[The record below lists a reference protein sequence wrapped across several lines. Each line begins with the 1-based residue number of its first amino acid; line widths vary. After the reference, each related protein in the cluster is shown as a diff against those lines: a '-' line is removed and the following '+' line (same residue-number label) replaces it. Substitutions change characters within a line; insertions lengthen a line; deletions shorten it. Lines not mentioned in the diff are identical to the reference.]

1 MKYKYFI
8 KELKVLKK
16 VNALS
21 EPIEYETTYV
31 ICRTPAWIWL
41 AKLIPS
47 MFVEYLWVANTK
59 RAIEMM
65 NNSESVEID
74 WITSSPYIIG
84 DRFKYIDEAE
94 EFLKRMKT
102 FPNQFYTKI

>member
-8 KELKVLKK
+8 KEIKVLKK
-16 VNALS
+16 VNALD
-21 EPIEYETTYV
+21 EPIEYETTYT
-31 ICRTPAWIWL
+31 ICRTHVWIWL

-47 MFVEYLWVANTK
+47 MFAEYIWVANPK
-59 RAIEMM
+59 NAIESL
-65 NNSESVEID
+65 NNSENVEID
-74 WITSSPYIIG
+74 WFSSSPYLISN
-84 DRFKYIDEAE
+84 RFKYIDEAE